1 MNTRNRF
8 TILAA
13 AMVSLTVSAC
23 SSQPKQA
30 YTLPQQPIAAA
41 AIAAAAIA
49 DVPQIK
55 ETERGPSLTLDN
67 VLFDFDQTNLRSE
80 AQPAIDLAASYLLE
94 DPERNANIEGHTDST
109 GDSQYN
115 HDLSLRRSSSVKAAL
130 LEAGVPEQRIEMAA
144 FGEEQPIADNNDPLG
159 RKANRRVEILFPDS
173 GL

>member
-1 MNTRNRF
+1 MNTNNRF

-30 YTLPQQPIAAA
+30 YTLPQQPV
-41 AIAAAAIA
+41 AAAAIA

-94 DPERNANIEGHTDST
+94 DPERNAIIEGHTDST

-173 GL
+173 GQ